1 MLSILIDECK
11 DTPFP
16 LKKEK
21 IFCFCKNFAY
31 QPYIFAFEKRQEILT
46 Y

>member
-21 IFCFCKNFAY
+21 IFCKNFAY